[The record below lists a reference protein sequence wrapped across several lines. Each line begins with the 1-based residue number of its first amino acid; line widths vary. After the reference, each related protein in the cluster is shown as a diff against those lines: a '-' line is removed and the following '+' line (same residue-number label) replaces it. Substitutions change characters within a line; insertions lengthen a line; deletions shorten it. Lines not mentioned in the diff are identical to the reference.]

1 MTYKLTHS
9 SETVR
14 TSDGAVIPAST
25 ENGDYTAYL
34 AWLSEGNTPEPAD
47 VPPPPSTLEQIR
59 ALEAQYADAQAKL
72 TRQVILSQA
81 LDKAMTYPEAAGLTR
96 DQVHAG
102 LMVINGGNTG
112 YATLFTLEQH
122 VATLRAQ
129 L

>member
-1 MTYKLTHS
+1 MNWKYTDATKS
-9 SETVR
+9 SVFR
-14 TSDGAVIPAST
+14 VTSAGT
-25 ENGDYTAYL
+25 ESCLVDAI
-34 AWLSEGNTPEPAD
+34 ADWISEGNTPDPAD
-47 VPPPPSTLEQIR
+47 LPPGPTPLEQIR

-102 LMVINGGNTG
+102 LMLANDGNTG
-112 YATLFTLEQH
+112 YAVLFTLEQH